1 MLKNLKKLRV
11 EKGISQQKL
20 ADEFGLSQQSINKY
34 ENHSIE
40 PEIETM
46 KKFADYF
53 DTSIDYL
60 VGHTDIRHKI
70 EPVERFDLNE
80 TEAALIEKHRRLPAK
95 VRASIASLIDDFLSK
110 S

>member
-1 MLKNLKKLRV
+1 MLKNLKKLRE

-20 ADEFGLSQQSINKY
+20 ADDIGLSQQSIHKY

-53 DTSIDYL
+53 ETSIDYL

-70 EPVERFDLNE
+70 EPVESFELNKA
-80 TEAALIEKHRRLPAK
+80 EATLIEKYRRLPAK
-95 VRASIASLIDDFLSK
+95 FRTSIASLMDDFLSK
-110 S
+110 G

>member
-1 MLKNLKKLRV
+1 MLKNLRKLR
-11 EKGISQQKL
+11 EDKGISQQKL
-20 ADEFGLSQQSINKY
+20 ADELGLSQQSINKY

-46 KKFADYF
+46 KELAVYF
-53 DTSIDYL
+53 ETSIDYL

-80 TEAALIEKHRRLPAK
+80 EEANLIEKYRQLSVK
-95 VRASIASLIDDFLSK
+95 FRASIVSLMDDLLSK
-110 S
+110 G